1 MSINLIPGL
10 FTILFSVIITFLLT
24 FFLTSIST
32 KKVLEEMLN
41 KGIKQHSVIYHKDT
55 KPVKEYI
62 LEHEKNCLIGEDVKN
77 IKIGIAFI
85 VGKFDGDPHKMG
97 LL

>member
-1 MSINLIPGL
+1 MHFIPSVATIVFSI
-10 FTILFSVIITFLLT
+10 VITFLVT
-24 FFLTSIST
+24 FFFTSIST
-32 KKVLEEMLN
+32 KKALEKL
-41 KGIKQHSVIYHKDT
+41 IKKESIQHSLIYHKDI

-62 LEHEKNCLIGEDVKN
+62 LEHEKTCIIGKDVAN
-77 IKIGIAFI
+77 IKVGIAFI